1 METYQTLITSDGS
14 PTLIDPKSGQ
24 AMHAREGALSET
36 LYIYG
41 EAYVDSKKINTNGNI
56 GVVGLG
62 MGYIELSI
70 LLHWLTSFSNH
81 ECPIIHSYEADEKLK
96 NDFTSWLTGKPN
108 PILENVAKLVSQQF
122 GLQEKSLKEVALD
135 FYSRFQ
141 WQIHGVLN
149 RDSKLNQKFGLVCY
163 DPFSSSANSE
173 LWEEEWLDYFIKT
186 FCDEKCVFST
196 YAANGRL
203 KRVLNK
209 NGFDLKMKVGFGM
222 KRESTLAIKN

>member
-1 METYQTLITSDGS
+1 METYQTLITADGS

-41 EAYVDSKKINTNGNI
+41 EAYVESRKIAANRNVC
-56 GVVGLG
+56 VVGLG

-70 LLHWLTSFSNH
+70 LLHWLTSFSTA
-81 ECPIIHSYEADEKLK
+81 ESPILHSYESDSKLRD
-96 NDFTSWLTGKPN
+96 DFVSWLNGKAN
-108 PILENVAKLVSQQF
+108 ANLEKAAKLVSQQF
-122 GLQEKSLKEVALD
+122 GLSEKSLKEVALD

-149 RDSKLNQKFGLVCY
+149 RDTQAPAKFGLICY
-163 DPFSSSANSE
+163 DPFSSSANAE
-173 LWEEEWLDYFIKT
+173 LWEEDWLDSFVKNFADT
-186 FCDEKCVFST
+186 ESVFST

-209 NGFDLKMKVGFGM
+209 NSFELKKKDGFGM
-222 KRESTLAIKN
+222 KRESTFATRC